1 MKQNVLITG
10 GTGFI
15 GSHLAEFLC
24 LRGDEVSCLIQKT
37 SNLRWLTTLPL
48 HFHFGEVTD
57 KESLREAV
65 RGKDIIFHL
74 ASLTKAI
81 HHEDYYRVNA
91 GGTKNLLEIC
101 VEENPGLKR
110 FVLVSSQAAAGPSP
124 FEIPIDE
131 TCQPHPITDYGKS
144 KLEAEKIAR
153 SFMDKIPITIVRP
166 PAVYGPRDRDIY
178 MQFKMIN
185 KGWDF
190 QIGKNDPLVSLVFAP
205 DLSEAMALLADNEK
219 GKGETY
225 FVSNPE
231 PYRSSDLCCEIIK
244 LMGKDR
250 VHRFSVPKPLAGLV
264 AWLSELQASFTKKPA
279 LLNRQKILELSQPF
293 WVCSAG
299 KLKEHTGYSCPTPI
313 EKGFAQ
319 TIEWYRQ
326 NHWLFCRSLSC

>member
-1 MKQNVLITG
+1 MKQKVLITG

-24 LRGDEVSCLIQKT
+24 RRGDEVSCLIRKT
-37 SNLRWLTTLPL
+37 SNLRWLKGLPL
-48 HFHFGEVTD
+48 HFYFGEVTN

-65 RGKDIIFHL
+65 RDKEIVFHL

-101 VEENPGLKR
+101 LEENPGLER

-124 FEIPIDE
+124 SETPIDE
-131 TCQPHPITDYGKS
+131 TWHPAPVTDYGKS
-144 KLEAEKIAR
+144 KLEAEKIA
-153 SFMDKIPITIVRP
+153 SLFMDKIPITIVRP

-178 MQFKMIN
+178 MQFNMIN
-185 KGWDF
+185 KGWLF
-190 QIGKNDPLVSLVFAP
+190 QIGKCDLLVSLVFVP
-205 DLSEAMALLADNEK
+205 DLAEAMALLADNDK

-231 PYRSSDLCCEIIK
+231 AYRSSDLCFEIMK

-250 VHRFSVPKPLAGLV
+250 IHSFSVPRPVAGLV
-264 AWLSELQASFTKKPA
+264 AWFAELGASFTKKPA

-293 WVCSAG
+293 WVCSAR
-299 KLKEHTGYSCPTPI
+299 KLKEHTGYTCPTSI
-313 EKGFAQ
+313 EKGLAQ
-319 TIEWYRQ
+319 TIEWYRK
-326 NHWLFCRSLSC
+326 NHWL